1 MKELE
6 AIYEAWCE
14 FQTDSSAIVQKW
26 CEADEYLYAN
36 FSDEIREVIEDFLL
50 GYAMQRERQAFIA
63 GYQKAFK
70 LWNEIIRNN

>member
-6 AIYEAWCE
+6 TIYEAWCE
-14 FQTDSSAIVQKW
+14 FQTDNSELVKRW

-36 FSDEIREVIEDFLL
+36 CSDEVREVIEDFLL

-70 LWNEIIRNN
+70 LWSEIIRGD